1 MTLRLE
7 RVKKKHDR
15 RGFDCGKESL
25 NTFLA
30 RSARQGEKKG
40 GLRTYVLVD
49 DANPTRVIG
58 YFSLCTG
65 AIEFST
71 IPEELRRHLPSH
83 RVPTVLLARL
93 AVDKRF
99 QGHGHGHALLIES
112 FKRAVEAQ
120 ESVGVL
126 LFEVDALDEEALRF
140 CRRYGFVSAT
150 SDPMKL
156 FLPMDT
162 VRGSLEVIDQSLESE
177 SDL

>member
-58 YFSLCTG
+58 YFSLCAG
-65 AIEFST
+65 AIEFSSL
-71 IPEELRRHLPSH
+71 PAELRKHLPSH
-83 RVPTVLLARL
+83 RVPTILLARL
-93 AVDKRF
+93 AVDERF
-99 QGHGHGHALLIES
+99 QGRGYGHALLIES
-112 FKRAVEAQ
+112 FKKAIEAQ
-120 ESVGVL
+120 ISVGVL
-126 LFEVDALDEEALRF
+126 LFEVDAIDEDALRF
-140 CRRYGFVSAT
+140 YRRYGLVSAT

-156 FLPMDT
+156 FLPMET
-162 VRGSLEVIDQSLESE
+162 VRRTLEARDHFLESE
-177 SDL
+177 SEP